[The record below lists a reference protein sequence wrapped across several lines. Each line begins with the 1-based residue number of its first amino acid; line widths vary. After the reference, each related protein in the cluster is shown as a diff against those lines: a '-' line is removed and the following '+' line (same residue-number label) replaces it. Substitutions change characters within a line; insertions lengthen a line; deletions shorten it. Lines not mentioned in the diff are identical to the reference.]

1 MKKYLNEN
9 VESIKKVLMKDL
21 VLDLWDGEDED
32 DVSDVKKEIN
42 KIVGFE
48 EDGVNGFVGVNKK
61 GWGVELGFSII
72 KSKKDIGDDEEVSC
86 KIRDINGKKV
96 CFIYYNL

>member
-42 KIVGFE
+42 KIVEFK
-48 EDGVNGFVGVNKK
+48 EDGVNGFIGVNKK